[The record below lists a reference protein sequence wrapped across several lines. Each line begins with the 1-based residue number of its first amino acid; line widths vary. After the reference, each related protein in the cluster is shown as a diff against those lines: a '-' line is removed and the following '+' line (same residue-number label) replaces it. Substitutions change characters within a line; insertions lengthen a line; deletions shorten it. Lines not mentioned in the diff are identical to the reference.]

1 MRATRQTHIELDTQ
15 EITVLQQAISIL
27 EKVNE
32 IIDSVDGDNVTIDT
46 NVYLYDA
53 RKDTGMN
60 GAPRARRRA

>member
-1 MRATRQTHIELDTQ
+1 MRVTRQTHIELDTQ

-32 IIDSVDGDNVTIDT
+32 IIDDVDGDNVTIDT

-53 RKDTGMN
+53 LHDEINKIEYYIED
-60 GAPRARRRA
+60 

>member
-1 MRATRQTHIELDTQ
+1 MKVTRQTHIELDAQ

-32 IIDSVDGDNVTIDT
+32 IIDDVDGDNVTIDT

-53 RKDTGMN
+53 LHDEINKIEYYIED
-60 GAPRARRRA
+60 

>member
-46 NVYLYDA
+46 NVYLYDTLHDEIH
-53 RKDTGMN
+53 KIEYYIED
-60 GAPRARRRA
+60 

>member
-15 EITVLQQAISIL
+15 EITVLRQAISIL

-32 IIDSVDGDNVTIDT
+32 IIDGVDGDNVTIDT

-53 RKDTGMN
+53 LRDEINKIEYYIED
-60 GAPRARRRA
+60 

>member
-15 EITVLQQAISIL
+15 EITVLQQAVSIL

-32 IIDSVDGDNVTIDT
+32 IIDNVDGNNVIIDT

-53 RKDTGMN
+53 LHDEIHKIEYYIED
-60 GAPRARRRA
+60 

>member
-15 EITVLQQAISIL
+15 EITVLKQAISIL

-53 RKDTGMN
+53 LHDKIHKIEYYIED
-60 GAPRARRRA
+60 

>member
-32 IIDSVDGDNVTIDT
+32 IIDDVDGDNVIIDT

-53 RKDTGMN
+53 LHDEINKIEYYIED
-60 GAPRARRRA
+60 

>member
-15 EITVLQQAISIL
+15 EITVLKQAISIL

-32 IIDSVDGDNVTIDT
+32 IMDSVDGDNVTIDT

-53 RKDTGMN
+53 LHDKIHKIEYYIED
-60 GAPRARRRA
+60 